1 MKMFW
6 QLYHKLKLNVN
17 RQSPLSP
24 FIINDEILTHL
35 FIRIIHQ
42 LITKEK
48 QYIQDLDTIESLFV
62 KPLRTAKP
70 PILPE
75 GELEEFVDD
84 VFGNI
89 LDLRECNR
97 RLLEVLYVRQREQGP
112 IIQRI
117 GDIFLDAA
125 VEFRLAYPAC
135 IGHHM
140 TAEKR
145 LNEEKEKNGNFRFF
159 LEVRFT
165 TVQLNCYL
173 DVHGSRSAPRK

>member
-1 MKMFW
+1 MPIEDKKDSW
-6 QLYHKLKLNVN
+6 TKDIDKDVLAALPQTEIE
-17 RQSPLSP
+17 RQSSVFFSP
-24 FIINDEILTHL
+24 FIPTGEILTHL
-35 FIRIIHQ
+35 FIRIIYQ
-42 LITKEK
+42 LIAKEK
-48 QYIQDLDTIESLFV
+48 QYIQDLDTIESVFV
-62 KPLRTAKP
+62 KPLRAAKP
-70 PILPE
+70 SIFPE

-117 GDIFLDAA
+117 GDIFLGAA

-140 TAEKR
+140 AAERR
-145 LNEEKEKNGNFRFF
+145 LNEEKEKNSNFRFF
-159 LEVRFT
+159 LEVRST
-165 TVQLNCYL
+165 T
-173 DVHGSRSAPRK
+173 S